1 MDFLVVKTLHLVA
14 VFLWTGMVP
23 IELYAGWRFARA
35 RTDDERLGLAVL
47 VNRLRLCQALPYGL
61 LVVATGAWLSG
72 WYGIALL
79 ARQPWYVAKLA
90 LVGLLVAGE
99 TYIAVA
105 SRRIEVRCRVGLS
118 ARQRVAQIAIMRA
131 PLLVVLVGV
140 PALAIGRRVDVAIPV
155 VVCAGMA
162 MLAGATVSLV
172 RAMTADAEAA
182 RKVAP

>member
-1 MDFLVVKTLHLVA
+1 MPI
-14 VFLWTGMVP
+14 VP
-23 IELYAGWRFARA
+23 HG
-35 RTDDERLGLAVL
+35 TTV
-47 VNRLRLCQALPYGL
+47 
-61 LVVATGAWLSG
+61 
-72 WYGIALL
+72 
-79 ARQPWYVAKLA
+79 LA
-90 LVGLLVAGE
+90 LRYRDGVVMAGDRQASE
-99 TYIAVA
+99 GYQVA

>member
-72 WYGIALL
+72 WYGIALV
-79 ARQPWYVAKLA
+79 ARQPWSVAKLVLGGLWA
-90 LVGLLVAGE
+90 GYIPCENILFFVAWDSRVIEQRRRAMRWVLRLTWLQEVPGIVLVVLSGLAMLSQQGGGLVREPWFQAKLG
-99 TYIAVA
+99 
-105 SRRIEVRCRVGLS
+105 
-118 ARQRVAQIAIMRA
+118 
-131 PLLVVLVGV
+131 LLVVL
-140 PALAIGRRVDVAIPV
+140 
-155 VVCAGMA
+155 
-162 MLAGATVSLV
+162 GAS
-172 RAMTADAEAA
+172 E
-182 RKVAP
+182 